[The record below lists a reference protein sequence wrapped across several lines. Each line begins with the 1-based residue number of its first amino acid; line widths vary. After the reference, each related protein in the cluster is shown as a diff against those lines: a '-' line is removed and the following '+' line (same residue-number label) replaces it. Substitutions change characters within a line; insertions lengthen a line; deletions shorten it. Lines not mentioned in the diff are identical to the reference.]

1 MQKVVIIGA
10 GPSGLLLAHYLLQR
24 QKYVVEIYERRP
36 DPRLVDVSQDRTF
49 PISLQ
54 ERGRKALRVIPGLE
68 DAIAEHSV
76 FCRGTIVYQGKGKA
90 RRIPRQNA
98 ILSIDR
104 NRLVTVLLQQLTEQ
118 YSAEQIQ
125 VRFSCSC
132 VQIDGATQ
140 TVTLQPESGELFT
153 THYDRLVGTDGAR
166 SPVRDYLVE
175 SAGLHVE
182 QRYVS
187 DVYKSVFL
195 NRCNP
200 DAGLDLEADKIH
212 SWNADNK
219 TRMILVPQ
227 PGDRLNG
234 VLIFNQEDQR
244 IENLASPDEV
254 LAFFQTYFPIFGH
267 LMPSEEAAAFLHRP
281 IAKVLTVRCDRFHE
295 GDQVLLIGD
304 SAHAVSPSIGQGCNS
319 SLQDVLI
326 FGQLLNQY
334 EDDWAQA
341 LPAFSQQRLPDA
353 HALQE
358 LSDYS
363 FPRTKPL
370 VAEFFL
376 RLTLSRLL
384 HRWFPR
390 QVPPFLFDLVLDTD
404 LPYSEVLHLHQ
415 GWIRK
420 VKRSLGQST

>member
-24 QKYVVEIYERRP
+24 QKYRVEIYERRP
-36 DPRLVDVSQDRTF
+36 DPRLVDASQDRTF

-76 FCRGTIVYQGKGKA
+76 FCRGTIVYQEKGKV

-104 NRLVTVLLQQLTEQ
+104 NRLVTVLLQQLDQ

-125 VRFSCSC
+125 VRFSCTC
-132 VQIDGATQ
+132 VQIDGTTQ
-140 TVTLQPESGELFT
+140 TVTLQPEHGELFT

-166 SPVRDYLVE
+166 SPVRDYLVA
-175 SAGLHVE
+175 SAGLQVE

-212 SWNADNK
+212 SANVDNK

-234 VLIFNQEDQR
+234 VIIFDQDDHQ
-244 IENLASPDEV
+244 IENLSSPDEV
-254 LAFFQTYFPIFGH
+254 LAFFQTHFPIFGQ
-267 LMPSEEAAAFLHRP
+267 LMSAEEATAFLQRP
-281 IAKVLTVRCDRFHE
+281 IAKVLTVRCDRFHAD
-295 GDQVLLIGD
+295 DQILLMGD

-326 FGQLLNQY
+326 FGQLLDQY
-334 EDDWAQA
+334 EDNWAQA

-363 FPRTKPL
+363 FPRTKRL

-390 QVPPFLFDLVLDTD
+390 QVPPFLFDLVLETD
-404 LPYSEVLHLHQ
+404 LPYSEILRLHQ
-415 GWIRK
+415 GWVAK
-420 VKRSLGQST
+420 VKRSLSQTT

>member
-10 GPSGLLLAHYLLQR
+10 GPSGLLLAHYILQR
-24 QKYVVEIYERRP
+24 QQYVVEIYERRP
-36 DPRLVDVSQDRTF
+36 DPRLVDASQDRTF

-54 ERGRKALRVIPGLE
+54 ERGRKALRAIPGLE

-76 FCRGTIVYQGKGKA
+76 FCRGTIVYQGKDKA
-90 RRIPRQNA
+90 RRIPRENA

-104 NRLVTVLLQQLTEQ
+104 NRLVTVLLQQLAQ

-125 VRFSCSC
+125 VRFSCTC

-140 TVTLQPESGELFT
+140 TITLQPENGELFT
-153 THYDRLVGTDGAR
+153 THYDCLVGADGAR
-166 SPVRDYLVE
+166 SPVRNYLAE
-175 SAGLHVE
+175 SAGLQVE
-182 QRYVS
+182 QRYIS
-187 DVYKSVFL
+187 DLYKSVFL

-200 DAGLDLEADKIH
+200 AAGLDLEADKIH
-212 SWNADNK
+212 SSSVDNK

-234 VLIFNQEDQR
+234 VIIFNQDDHQ
-244 IENLASPDEV
+244 IENLSSSDEV
-254 LAFFQTYFPIFGH
+254 LAFFQTHFPIFGQ
-267 LMPSEEAAAFLHRP
+267 LMSPEEATAFLQRP
-281 IAKVLTVRCDRFHE
+281 IAQVLTVRCDRFHE
-295 GDQVLLIGD
+295 GDQILLIGD

-326 FGQLLNQY
+326 FGQLLEQY

-363 FPRTKPL
+363 FPRTKRL

-390 QVPPFLFDLVLDTD
+390 QVPLFLFDLILDTD
-404 LPYSEVLHLHQ
+404 LPYSEVLRLHQ
-415 GWIRK
+415 GWVHK
-420 VKRSLGQST
+420 VKRSLSHTP